1 MSTLCY
7 NSIISPIYRGHPV
20 GLCVMATAFFII
32 RQLVPDLAE
41 SSEAFPFHN
50 VSVGR
55 SSLLVFTYVDICRW
69 FPFIRLHQYLTK

>member
-7 NSIISPIYRGHPV
+7 NLIISLIYQGHPV
-20 GLCVMATAFFII
+20 GLRAMATAFFII

-41 SSEAFPFHN
+41 SSDAFPFHN

-55 SSLLVFTYVDICRW
+55 SSSLIFTCVDICR
-69 FPFIRLHQYLTK
+69 